1 MPPPPGYPG
10 YQGYAPPADH
20 PKATTV
26 LVLGILGLVA
36 CQAAGPFAWVMG
48 ARAKREIDAAP
59 GAYGGRGQVLAGYIC
74 GIVATVLLV
83 FYLLMAVVVVAVL
96 ASNPEIFDEAGY

>member
-20 PKATTV
+20 PKATMV

-36 CQAAGPFAWVMG
+36 CQAAGPFAWVIG

-59 GAYGGRGQVLAGYIC
+59 GRYGGRGQVLAGYIC

-83 FYLLMAVVVVAVL
+83 LYLLMAVVVVAIFV
-96 ASNPEIFDEAGY
+96 SSPEIFDEAGY